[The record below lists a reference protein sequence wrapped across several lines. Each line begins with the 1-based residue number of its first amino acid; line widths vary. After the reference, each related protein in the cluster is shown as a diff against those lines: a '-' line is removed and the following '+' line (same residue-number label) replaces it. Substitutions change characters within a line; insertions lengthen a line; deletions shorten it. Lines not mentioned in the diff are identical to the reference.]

1 MHAKILK
8 SSNRLFFLASS
19 IVIGMSLGQ
28 VTSAKSTLDIYWIDT
43 EGGGATL
50 IVSPEGE
57 SVLVDT
63 GNPGFRDPD
72 RIAKVATREAKL
84 KQIDHL
90 IVTHF
95 HRDHF
100 GGASTLATLM
110 PIRHVYDNGKF
121 EGMPDQPD
129 ASYFEFSCGERS
141 VIQPGESIP
150 LKQQAAGLPL
160 KLTCL
165 GARQKYIEP
174 QEIGAKENREI
185 AKLHMPKDRDGSD
198 NANSVVLLLS
208 FGDFRFFD
216 GGDLTWNQEFQ
227 LVHPY
232 NLVGTVDVYQVTHH
246 GLDASNNPAVL
257 QSLKPKVAIMNN
269 GHKKGCMPDVFA
281 DLKETKSIEAIY
293 QVHKNLRPDG
303 QVNNVPDEFIANFQE
318 AEQCQGNYIKLSVA
332 QDSKNYTV
340 EIPATKHSK
349 TYDTVRH

>member
-8 SSNRLFFLASS
+8 PMKRLFFVASS
-19 IVIGMSLGQ
+19 ITIGMLLAQATWANG
-28 VTSAKSTLDIYWIDT
+28 TLDIYWIDT

-100 GGASTLATLM
+100 GGASTLAALM

-129 ASYFEFSCGERS
+129 ASYFEFACEERS
-141 VIQPGESIP
+141 VIQPGESIA
-150 LKQQAAGLPL
+150 LKQSTGGLPL
-160 KLTCL
+160 KLMCL
-165 GARQKYIEP
+165 GARQKYIQP
-174 QEIGAKENREI
+174 HEIDAKENREI
-185 AKLHMPKDRDGSD
+185 AKLHTPKDRDGSD
-198 NANSVVLLLS
+198 NANSVVMLLG

-232 NLVGTVDVYQVTHH
+232 NLVGSVDVYQVTHH

-303 QVNNVPDEFIANFQE
+303 QVNNVPDEYIANFQE
-318 AEQCQGNYIKLSVA
+318 TEQCQGNFIKLSVA
-332 QDSKNYTV
+332 LDSKKYTV

-349 TYDTVRH
+349 SYVTATR

>member
-1 MHAKILK
+1 M
-8 SSNRLFFLASS
+8 SFVTQVMFFLLFSHA
-19 IVIGMSLGQ
+19 VLANG
-28 VTSAKSTLDIYWIDT
+28 TLDIYWIDV

-57 SVLVDT
+57 SVLIDT

-90 IVTHF
+90 IVTHY

-121 EGMPDQPD
+121 EGMPDRPD
-129 ASYFEFSCGERS
+129 AGYLEFTCEARS

-150 LKQQAAGLPL
+150 LKQSPSRLPL
-160 KLTCL
+160 KLICL
-165 GARQKYIEP
+165 GARQKYVKP
-174 QEIGAKENREI
+174 HEISAKENREI
-185 AKLHMPKDRDGSD
+185 AKLHIPKDRDGSD
-198 NANSVVLLLS
+198 NANSVVMLLA

-257 QSLKPKVAIMNN
+257 QSLNPKIAIMNN

-281 DLKETKSIEAIY
+281 DLNETQSIEAIY

-303 QVNNVPDEFIANFQE
+303 QVNNVPDEYIANIHE

-332 QDSKNYTV
+332 SDSKQYTV
-340 EIPATKHSK
+340 EIPANKHAK
-349 TYDTVRH
+349 TYTTGNH

>member
-1 MHAKILK
+1 M
-8 SSNRLFFLASS
+8 NLASCTRS
-19 IVIGMSLGQ
+19 IVMGLFLIS
-28 VTSAKSTLDIYWIDT
+28 VTWANETLDIYWIDV

-57 SVLVDT
+57 SVLIDT

-72 RIAKVATREAKL
+72 RIAKVATRQAKL

-129 ASYFEFSCGERS
+129 ASYFEFACETRS
-141 VIQPGESIP
+141 VIQPGELIP
-150 LKQQAAGLPL
+150 LKQPANRLPL
-160 KLTCL
+160 KLICL
-165 GARQKYIEP
+165 GARQKYVQAHEVD
-174 QEIGAKENREI
+174 AKENSEI
-185 AKLHMPKDRDGSD
+185 ATLHTPKDRDGSD
-198 NANSVVLLLS
+198 NANSVVMLLA

-216 GGDLTWNQEFQ
+216 GGDLTWNQEYQ
-227 LVHPY
+227 LVHPH

-246 GLDASNNPAVL
+246 GLDASNNPVVL

-303 QVNNVPDEFIANFQE
+303 QVNNVPDEYIANFHE
-318 AEQCQGNYIKLSVA
+318 AEQCQGNHIKLSVTP
-332 QDSKNYTV
+332 DSKHYTV
-340 EIPATKHSK
+340 EIPANQHAQ
-349 TYDTVRH
+349 TYATVSR